1 MIATPTKEDTVTGRS
16 ARGSQPRLLLRVAE
30 GLDSLLSN
38 FVGSAQ
44 IGPYV
49 APEAER
55 ARADIACPSCGRPIS
70 RHGTDRTAAI
80 GRLYC
85 PPD

>member
-1 MIATPTKEDTVTGRS
+1 MEKLRTGR
-16 ARGSQPRLLLRVAE
+16 LLRLAE

-49 APEAER
+49 APDPEQR
-55 ARADIACPSCGRPIS
+55 RIDIACPSCGRPIS
-70 RHGTDRTAAI
+70 QHETDHTAAI

-85 PPD
+85 PPA

>member
-1 MIATPTKEDTVTGRS
+1 MSSPHDAAPGR
-16 ARGSQPRLLLRVAE
+16 RPGLLLRFAE

-49 APEAER
+49 APDPAQR
-55 ARADIACPSCGRPIS
+55 RIDIDCPSCGRPIS
-70 RHGTDRTAAI
+70 RHETDRTAAI

-85 PPD
+85 PSA

>member
-1 MIATPTKEDTVTGRS
+1 MTTTAGTPRAGW
-16 ARGSQPRLLLRVAE
+16 LLRLAE
-30 GLDSLLSN
+30 GLDGLLSN

-49 APEAER
+49 PPDPEQR
-55 ARADIACPSCGRPIS
+55 RIDIACPSCGQPIS
-70 RHGTDRTAAI
+70 RHGVERTTAI

-85 PPD
+85 PPA

>member
-1 MIATPTKEDTVTGRS
+1 MATTERPVPAAQRPRS
-16 ARGSQPRLLLRVAE
+16 GRLLRLAD

-49 APEAER
+49 APDPQQR
-55 ARADIACPSCGRPIS
+55 RIDMACPSCGRLIS
-70 RHGTDRTAAI
+70 EHETDRTAAI

-85 PPD
+85 PSA

>member
-1 MIATPTKEDTVTGRS
+1 MAAIESEPRPARTGWLV
-16 ARGSQPRLLLRVAE
+16 RLAE
-30 GLDSLLSN
+30 GLDGLLSN

-49 APEAER
+49 APDPAVR
-55 ARADIACPSCGRPIS
+55 RIDIDCPSCGQAIS
-70 RHGTDRTAAI
+70 RHETVHSAAI

-85 PPD
+85 PSA

>member
-1 MIATPTKEDTVTGRS
+1 METPRTGR
-16 ARGSQPRLLLRVAE
+16 LLRLAE

-49 APEAER
+49 PPDPEQRRIDIAVPELRPAHLR
-55 ARADIACPSCGRPIS
+55 ARDRPHRRYRPALLPARLSTRASHGPSTGP
-70 RHGTDRTAAI
+70 
-80 GRLYC
+80 
-85 PPD
+85 

>member
-1 MIATPTKEDTVTGRS
+1 MDQPSRPRS
-16 ARGSQPRLLLRVAE
+16 SRPGLILRLAQ

-49 APEAER
+49 PPEAER
-55 ARADIACPSCGRPIS
+55 PRADIPCPSCGRPIS
-70 RHGTDRTAAI
+70 EHDTDRTAAI

-85 PPD
+85 PPA

>member
-1 MIATPTKEDTVTGRS
+1 M
-16 ARGSQPRLLLRVAE
+16 AE
-30 GLDSLLSN
+30 GLDGLLSN

-49 APEAER
+49 APDPR
-55 ARADIACPSCGRPIS
+55 VRQIDIDCPSCGQPIS
-70 RHGTDRTAAI
+70 RHQTDHSAAI

-85 PPD
+85 PALETPA

>member
-1 MIATPTKEDTVTGRS
+1 MAIRTAPRPTRTGWLI
-16 ARGSQPRLLLRVAE
+16 RLAE
-30 GLDSLLSN
+30 GLDGLLSN

-49 APEAER
+49 APDPSVR
-55 ARADIACPSCGRPIS
+55 QIDIACPSCGQLIS
-70 RHGTDRTAAI
+70 RHQTDHSAAI

-85 PPD
+85 PPLTTSA

>member
-1 MIATPTKEDTVTGRS
+1 MSSTHDTSPVRRPG
-16 ARGSQPRLLLRVAE
+16 LLLRFAE

-49 APEAER
+49 APDPAQR
-55 ARADIACPSCGRPIS
+55 RIDIDCPSCGQPIS
-70 RHGTDRTAAI
+70 RHATDRTAAI

-85 PPD
+85 PAA